1 MESRAERYLPN
12 QALTS
17 ITTTLSLSLP
27 PTPYLFPHSIP
38 HHQSSSLL
46 PPLLSNLQIF
56 RSSISMVRSPCCEKD
71 HTNKGAWTKEEDE
84 RLVTYINAHGEGSWR
99 SLPKSAGLNR
109 CGKSCRLRWINYLRP
124 DLKRGNFTPQED
136 QLIVSLHAVLGNKW
150 SMIAS
155 RLPGRT
161 DNEIKNYW
169 NTHIKRKLTVNHPAT
184 ANAVKTV
191 QQTAAVVL
199 LPEYSAHLVEPS
211 HSGGG
216 GSTTSGLST
225 EEYIPA
231 VNISEPEINLELSIG
246 LPVVSEQKTV
256 AAVAAAAGTVVA
268 PPPVTPFSF
277 YQESSNGCGLL
288 YNNEHSISI
297 WR

>member
-1 MESRAERYLPN
+1 
-12 QALTS
+12 
-17 ITTTLSLSLP
+17 
-27 PTPYLFPHSIP
+27 
-38 HHQSSSLL
+38 
-46 PPLLSNLQIF
+46 
-56 RSSISMVRSPCCEKD
+56 MVRSPCCEKD

-169 NTHIKRKLTVNHPAT
+169 NTHIKRKLSINHPAPT
-184 ANAVKTV
+184 VVTNVVKTV
-191 QQTAAVVL
+191 QQTPIVPPVM
-199 LPEYSAHLVEPS
+199 ESS
-211 HSGGG
+211 NSGSGGG
-216 GSTTSGLST
+216 GGVSSSTTTSGLST
-225 EEYIPA
+225 EENTPPPPPQENIYITH
-231 VNISEPEINLELSIG
+231 PEINLELTIG
-246 LPVVSEQKTV
+246 LPTVSVPKAVTV
-256 AAVAAAAGTVVA
+256 AVAAKAAA
-268 PPPVTPFSF
+268 PPPVSSFSF

>member
-1 MESRAERYLPN
+1 
-12 QALTS
+12 
-17 ITTTLSLSLP
+17 
-27 PTPYLFPHSIP
+27 
-38 HHQSSSLL
+38 
-46 PPLLSNLQIF
+46 
-56 RSSISMVRSPCCEKD
+56 MVRSPCCEKD

-84 RLVTYINAHGEGSWR
+84 RLVRYINIHGEGSWR

-169 NTHIKRKLTVNHPAT
+169 NTHIKRKLSVNHPTTVAAT
-184 ANAVKTV
+184 ATTTNVVKDV
-191 QQTAAVVL
+191 PQTPVV
-199 LPEYSAHLVEPS
+199 LPEYSPPVVES
-211 HSGGG
+211 STSGGG
-216 GSTTSGLST
+216 GSTTTTSGLST
-225 EEYIPA
+225 EEYTPTPV
-231 VNISEPEINLELSIG
+231 VNVIEPEINLELSIG
-246 LPVVSEQKTV
+246 LPVVSGKPQAVTV
-256 AAVAAAAGTVVA
+256 AVKTA
-268 PPPVTPFSF
+268 PPPVSSFSF
-277 YQESSNGCGLL
+277 YQESSNSNGNGFGLL
-288 YNNEHSISI
+288 FNNEHSISI

>member
-1 MESRAERYLPN
+1 
-12 QALTS
+12 
-17 ITTTLSLSLP
+17 
-27 PTPYLFPHSIP
+27 
-38 HHQSSSLL
+38 
-46 PPLLSNLQIF
+46 
-56 RSSISMVRSPCCEKD
+56 MVRSPCCEKD

-169 NTHIKRKLTVNHPAT
+169 NTHIKRKLSANHPTITTNTTSVA
-184 ANAVKTV
+184 KTV
-191 QQTAAVVL
+191 QHTPVI
-199 LPEYSAHLVEPS
+199 LPEYSAQVVES
-211 HSGGG
+211 SNSGGG
-216 GSTTSGLST
+216 VSSSTTSGLST
-225 EEYIPA
+225 EEHTETLGH
-231 VNISEPEINLELSIG
+231 NITHPEINLELSIG
-246 LPVVSEQKTV
+246 LPVVSVSNQKTV
-256 AAVAAAAGTVVA
+256 AVAVAAKAVA
-268 PPPVTPFSF
+268 PPPVSQFSF
-277 YQESSNGCGLL
+277 YQETSNGCTGLL
-288 YNNEHSISI
+288 YNNEHSFSI

>member
-1 MESRAERYLPN
+1 
-12 QALTS
+12 
-17 ITTTLSLSLP
+17 
-27 PTPYLFPHSIP
+27 
-38 HHQSSSLL
+38 
-46 PPLLSNLQIF
+46 
-56 RSSISMVRSPCCEKD
+56 MVRSPCCEKD

-169 NTHIKRKLTVNHPAT
+169 NTHIKRKLSVNHPTPTTAATTTT
-184 ANAVKTV
+184 ANVVKGV
-191 QQTAAVVL
+191 QQTHVPP
-199 LPEYSAHLVEPS
+199 LPEYSAQVVETS
-211 HSGGG
+211 NSGGG
-216 GSTTSGLST
+216 GGGGGGGGVSSSSTSGLSI
-225 EEYIPA
+225 EEYTQV
-231 VNISEPEINLELSIG
+231 VNIKEPEINLELSIG
-246 LPVVSEQKTV
+246 LPLSPEPKTV
-256 AAVAAAAGTVVA
+256 TVPVSTA
-268 PPPVTPFSF
+268 PSRVSVSPFTF

-288 YNNEHSISI
+288 FNNEHSISI

>member
-1 MESRAERYLPN
+1 
-12 QALTS
+12 
-17 ITTTLSLSLP
+17 
-27 PTPYLFPHSIP
+27 
-38 HHQSSSLL
+38 
-46 PPLLSNLQIF
+46 
-56 RSSISMVRSPCCEKD
+56 SPCCEKD

-169 NTHIKRKLTVNHPAT
+169 NTHIKRKLSVNHPSVVT
-184 ANAVKTV
+184 NVVKTV
-191 QQTAAVVL
+191 QQTPVVA
-199 LPEYSAHLVEPS
+199 PEYPAPVMESS
-211 HSGGG
+211 NSGGG
-216 GSTTSGLST
+216 GVSSSTTSGLST
-225 EEYIPA
+225 EEYTPPPPSQG
-231 VNISEPEINLELSIG
+231 NITQPEINLELTIG
-246 LPVVSEQKTV
+246 LPMVSNPKTV
-256 AAVAAAAGTVVA
+256 AVALLVVK
-268 PPPVTPFSF
+268 VMK
-277 YQESSNGCGLL
+277 G
-288 YNNEHSISI
+288 
-297 WR
+297 